1 MKLKRTISQE
11 HTIKYITRQKIEVA
25 LDYLLMKAMLDDDVE
40 NITILEKLFSNL
52 TKLSPNIWREKMEIQ
67 RNYL

>member
-52 TKLSPNIWREKMEIQ
+52 TKLSPYIWREKMEIQ